1 MIGKVWRKQIGQ
13 QMTELEQ
20 FLLIICIRETEVR
33 GDMIFCG
40 NFLSNVI
47 TSRCLKH
54 CGCVTEEAY
63 LVIRHLLYYLR
74 HPSEKATLSKHIF

>member
-33 GDMIFCG
+33 GDIIFCG

-47 TSRCLKH
+47 TSRCLRH
-54 CGCVTEEAY
+54 CGCVTEEAD